1 MFTSWIPKIGVGA
14 LACAL
19 VLLVLAFVRP
29 KRMRLTLLRGAYLFL
44 LGGLILFFYPM
55 ILAFYEGLWR

>member
-19 VLLVLAFVRP
+19 VLVVLVFVRP
-29 KRMRLTLLRGAYLFL
+29 KKCA
-44 LGGLILFFYPM
+44 
-55 ILAFYEGLWR
+55 

>member
-14 LACAL
+14 IACAL
-19 VLLVLAFVRP
+19 VFVVLVFVRP
-29 KRMRLTLLRGAYLFL
+29 KKMRLTYLRGAYLFF